1 MSYLRRFAS
10 SFSTVGLIV
19 GLGLACISLTP
30 SMLPRAVLVQGV
42 LAGLVFA
49 LGYGIGATLH
59 EIWKYMGLKSLKGK
73 TARFVT
79 WFFACALILTAIY
92 MLGKMANWQNSI
104 HLLME
109 MDEIETAY
117 PLTVVSI
124 AVGTALVIVLTF
136 RLILFIAAKVIN
148 GIARLLPRR
157 VAIVLGLAVVG
168 YALVSLTTGVL
179 LRSALHGLDNT
190 FAALDRVLDDKY
202 DPPEDDLA
210 SGSARSVISWDD
222 IGRNGKRFVLYGP
235 GQTDI
240 TKLLGREAKHP
251 IRVYAGYNSGD
262 GLEERARLVLDE
274 LKRIGGF
281 ERSMLIVAV
290 PTGTGW
296 LDPAAVDTVEYLHA
310 GDTAI
315 VGLQYSYLPS
325 WLTLLVEPEASS
337 RAAKAMFDAV
347 YGHWSSLDPDKRPRL
362 YLHGLSLGA
371 FGSADTVDFLTILSD
386 PIDGALWSGPPFPSK
401 FWHTITNGRHSD
413 SPQWLPVFRD
423 SSVIRFMNQDGFP
436 DLVDA
441 QWGPFRVVYLQYASD
456 PMTFFSF
463 DLAYMEPDWLGP
475 DRGPD
480 VSPDLKFYPLVTFLQ
495 VAFDMIVST
504 GVPSGYGH
512 NFAANHYIDAWIEVT
527 APRNWSAADTKKLK
541 EHFADFDS
549 NPL

>member
-1 MSYLRRFAS
+1 MFYLRRFAS

-59 EIWKYMGLKSLKGK
+59 EIWKYMGLKSLMGK
-73 TARFVT
+73 TARFAT
-79 WFFACALILTAIY
+79 WFFVCPLILAAIY

-104 HLLME
+104 YLLMQ
-109 MDEIETAY
+109 MDEIDSAY
-117 PLTVVSI
+117 PVTVVSVAI
-124 AVGTALVIVLTF
+124 ATALVIVLTF
-136 RLILFIAAKVIN
+136 RLILFIATKVVN
-148 GIARLLPRR
+148 ATARLLPRR
-157 VAIVLGLAVVG
+157 VAIVLGLTVVG
-168 YALVSLTTGVL
+168 YTLVSLATGVL
-179 LRSALHGLDNT
+179 LKSALHGLDNT
-190 FAALDRVLDDKY
+190 FAALDQVLDDEY
-202 DPPEDDLA
+202 QPPEDDRA
-210 SGSARSVISWDD
+210 SGSPRSLISWDD
-222 IGRNGKRFVLYGP
+222 IGRNGKRFVLYRP
-235 GQTDI
+235 RQADI
-240 TKLLGREAKHP
+240 ATFLGREAKPP
-251 IRVYAGYNSGD
+251 IRVYAGYNTGND
-262 GLEERARLVLDE
+262 LKDRARIALAE
-274 LKRIGGF
+274 LIRVGGF
-281 ERSMLIVAV
+281 ERSLLIVAV

-325 WLTLLVEPEASS
+325 WLTLMVEPEASS
-337 RAAKAMFDAV
+337 RAAKAIFDAV
-347 YGHWSSLDPDKRPRL
+347 YGHWSSLAPDDRPRL

-401 FWHTITNGRHSD
+401 FWNTVTNGRHPD
-413 SPQWLPVFRD
+413 SPQWLPIFRD

-436 DLVDA
+436 ELGDA
-441 QWGPFRVVYLQYASD
+441 NWGPFRVIYLQYASD
-456 PMTFFSF
+456 PMTFFSL
-463 DLAYMEPDWLGP
+463 DLAYTEPDWLGP

-512 NFAANHYIDAWIEVT
+512 NFAPSHYTDAWIEVT
-527 APRNWSAADTKKLK
+527 EPRNWSAADTKKLK
-541 EHFADFDS
+541 EHFADFDP